1 MIHQVQGL
9 PASPWYAILLI
20 KRETAQHLK
29 TMTRTVRITLQFDI
43 DELNC
48 SLSNPIENPLSV
60 GEIAAKWWAR
70 QTNIGSFEGK
80 THCSSV
86 EIIDIDEP
94 KAKRYSAAFT
104 RSLEKKRAKVAE
116 LMGWA

>member
-1 MIHQVQGL
+1 
-9 PASPWYAILLI
+9 
-20 KRETAQHLK
+20 
-29 TMTRTVRITLQFDI
+29 MTRTIRITLQFDI

>member
-1 MIHQVQGL
+1 M
-9 PASPWYAILLI
+9 S
-20 KRETAQHLK
+20 
-29 TMTRTVRITLQFDI
+29 RTVRITLQFDI

-60 GEIAAKWWAR
+60 GEIAAAWWAR

-86 EIIDIDEP
+86 EIIDIEEP
-94 KAKRYSAAFT
+94 KAKRYSAAFI
-104 RSLEKKRAKVAE
+104 RSLEKKRAKVDA
-116 LMGWA
+116 LVDWNYNANCKGLPKA

>member
-1 MIHQVQGL
+1 LRQGL

-60 GEIAAKWWAR
+60 GEIAAAWWAR

-86 EIIDIDEP
+86 EIIDIEEP

>member
-1 MIHQVQGL
+1 
-9 PASPWYAILLI
+9 
-20 KRETAQHLK
+20 
-29 TMTRTVRITLQFDI
+29 MTRTIRITLQFDI
-43 DELNC
+43 DELNF
-48 SLSNPIENPLSV
+48 SLYNPIENDLSV
-60 GEIAAKWWAR
+60 GEIAKAWWAA
-70 QTNIGSFEGK
+70 QSGITNFEGK
-80 THCSSV
+80 THCTSA